1 MSVHEGKK
9 RKTLYVHDGKHEG
22 KKGKNMK
29 GNGKTLYVHD
39 GKKREKHEG
48 EWKKGKKMENEP
60 CQKLAEACHV
70 MHLLKK

>member
-1 MSVHEGKK
+1 
-9 RKTLYVHDGKHEG
+9 
-22 KKGKNMK
+22 MK

-70 MHLLKK
+70 MQDMK